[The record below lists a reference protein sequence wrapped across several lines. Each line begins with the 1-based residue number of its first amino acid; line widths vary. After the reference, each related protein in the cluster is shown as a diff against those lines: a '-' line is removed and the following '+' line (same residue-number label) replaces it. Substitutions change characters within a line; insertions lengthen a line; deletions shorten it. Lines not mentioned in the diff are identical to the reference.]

1 VHTDT
6 HAHAFPD
13 LDFFTRALPDNV
25 RAPVTSATSAMAS
38 VIGLLGRRGPLL
50 DVEELARLRGR
61 IPSLLHPV
69 SEMTLSLAMLP
80 QIALGARLDDLV
92 ASMDRHGIDRTVV
105 IASTPTSPNDWLL
118 AEAPAYEGRIVP
130 VAHPPD
136 LAAGATLTDWENAFD
151 ELADRGAM
159 GFKIHHNMDG
169 LDIDGPVYR
178 AMFETARNHDIFI
191 IIHTGRF
198 NVVGYKHQRA
208 VAPELF
214 TGFFTDYPEVRVC
227 LAHMNRDQ
235 PEAAWATMKR
245 FDNLYSDTSWQP
257 GAAVG
262 KAVATVGAER
272 ILLGSDWPLLHAD
285 LQGECRSILERATS
299 DDDYETIMTTAAAR
313 FIGA

>member
-1 VHTDT
+1 MQTDT

-25 RAPVTSATSAMAS
+25 RASVSSATSAMAS
-38 VIGLLGRRGPLL
+38 VLGRLGRRGPVL
-50 DVEELARLRGR
+50 DVEALARLRTR
-61 IPSLLHPV
+61 MPSLLHPV
-69 SEMTLSLAMLP
+69 SEMTLSLAILP
-80 QIALGARLDDLV
+80 QIALGARLTDLI
-92 ASMDRHGIDRTVV
+92 ASMDRHGLDRTVV
-105 IASTPTSPNDWLL
+105 IAHATAPNDWLL
-118 AEAPAYEGRIVP
+118 AEAPTYDGRIVP
-130 VAHPPD
+130 VAHPPA
-136 LAAGATLTDWENAFD
+136 LAAGATVADWENAFD

-169 LDIDGPVYR
+169 LDIDGPAYR
-178 AMFETARNHDIFI
+178 AMFETARNHDLFI

-198 NVVGYKHQRA
+198 NVIGYKHQRA

-214 TGFFTDYPEVRVC
+214 TEFFTEYPEVRVC

-257 GAAVG
+257 GAAIG

-299 DDDYETIMTTAAAR
+299 DDDYETIVNTAAAR
-313 FIGA
+313 FIGD